1 MRNSGSQKSY
11 FYPQGITFKSRSH
24 VNKRTVQNYK
34 AGRHEAVLSLNQ
46 IATSLLLHGVWLY
59 SNTGITGY
67 PAL

>member
-46 IATSLLLHGVWLY
+46 IATSLLLHGV
-59 SNTGITGY
+59 
-67 PAL
+67 